1 MRVTVEAIELATQ
14 TAPAPTATPFG
25 PRPTGMVRVFS
36 DPLSIRVTVSSP
48 LLVTHTAPRP

>member
-14 TAPAPTATPFG
+14 TAPAPTAMPFG
-25 PRPTGMVRVFS
+25 PCPTDDRRVFS
-36 DPLSIRVTVSSP
+36 DPLSMRVTVSSP